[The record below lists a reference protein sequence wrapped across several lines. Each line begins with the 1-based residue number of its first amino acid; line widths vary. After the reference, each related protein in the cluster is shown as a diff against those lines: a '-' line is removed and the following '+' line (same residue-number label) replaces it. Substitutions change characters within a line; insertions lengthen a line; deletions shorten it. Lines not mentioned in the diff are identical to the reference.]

1 MRHKHLRKVV
11 HALSLLVASFLIGA
25 AMTRFLILDSGMM
38 PDWTA
43 SSIRFLLEKVR
54 VGESVG
60 AEDIQD
66 ADFLIILLTCW
77 SVALLVMFAASRL
90 TGRVVAS
97 ASLRLALIVAAFAS
111 AYIAAEWLEAVLLP
125 PVQYIEPEGFRVPCH
140 AGLILSCW
148 LGGLGASFAA
158 LCLIRRY
165 RAGLCRRI
173 TGNPEKK

>member
-1 MRHKHLRKVV
+1 M
-11 HALSLLVASFLIGA
+11 SLLVASFLIGA